1 MAQIDPITSNDPDTL
16 YWVIQVILPK
26 PRVKFYINL
35 WKLLDKMNKN
45 YETFSHRTVFF
56 CLNIIEHLLCER
68 DVLSPTEKAK
78 MSKIVFDMREL
89 TLCQDA

>member
-1 MAQIDPITSNDPDTL
+1 
-16 YWVIQVILPK
+16 
-26 PRVKFYINL
+26 
-35 WKLLDKMNKN
+35 MNKN

>member
-1 MAQIDPITSNDPDTL
+1 MRPFPTEL
-16 YWVIQVILPK
+16 
-26 PRVKFYINL
+26 F
-35 WKLLDKMNKN
+35 
-45 YETFSHRTVFF
+45 FF